1 MSSRPDARYGR
12 EEIEMTFDPFSRGLG
27 EGSFDEILD
36 RFFGGD
42 PFGRSVRSRQVDR
55 VDLSRLLS
63 KQSRELLAAAATQ
76 ASEWGSTD
84 VDVEHLVWA
93 ATQQPT
99 TRQLLEGVGID
110 ADDLARRMEGL
121 VEHGEPQAG
130 TPALTPA
137 AKRALLDAH
146 TQARTAGA
154 SYIGPEHILLAVAN
168 NPETPAGRALAG
180 ATQGIRPSSRGD
192 GHVGESS
199 TTPTLDL
206 YGRDLTAMA
215 RDGALD
221 PVVGREDEVQQ
232 TLEVLSRRTKNNP
245 VLIGEPGVGKT
256 AIVEG
261 IAQRIVNDEV
271 PETLKD
277 RRVVVLDLS
286 GLVAGSKYRGE
297 FEERLK
303 SVIDEVTGAEREVI
317 LFLDELHTV
326 VGAGAAEGAMDAGNM
341 LKPALARGELHM
353 IGATTLDE
361 YRTVSYTHLT
371 LPTNREV

>member
-1 MSSRPDARYGR
+1 
-12 EEIEMTFDPFSRGLG
+12 MTFDPFSRGLG
-27 EGSFDEILD
+27 DTSFDEILE

-42 PFGRSVRSRQVDR
+42 PFGRSLRSRPIDR

-63 KQSRELLAAAATQ
+63 EQSRELLAAAATQ
-76 ASEWGSTD
+76 ASEWGSAD

-110 ADDLARRMEGL
+110 PDDLARRMEAL
-121 VEHGEPQAG
+121 VEHGEPLEG
-130 TPALTPA
+130 MPALTPA

-146 TQARTAGA
+146 TQARAAGA
-154 SYIGPEHILLAVAN
+154 SYIGPEHMLLAVAS

-180 ATQGIRPSSRGD
+180 ATQGIRPSSRGA
-192 GHVGESS
+192 GRVSKGSKSS

-221 PVVGREDEVQQ
+221 PVVGRDDEVQQ

-261 IAQRIVNDEV
+261 IA
-271 PETLKD
+271 
-277 RRVVVLDLS
+277 
-286 GLVAGSKYRGE
+286 
-297 FEERLK
+297 
-303 SVIDEVTGAEREVI
+303 
-317 LFLDELHTV
+317 
-326 VGAGAAEGAMDAGNM
+326 
-341 LKPALARGELHM
+341 
-353 IGATTLDE
+353 
-361 YRTVSYTHLT
+361 
-371 LPTNREV
+371 